1 MSFSSDNLRIGL
13 EVDGVTKQLTNINA
27 DEGAY
32 DIVDAEGQIFSTRDA
47 APILRK
53 LREKEPEN
61 TFVAIPA

>member
-1 MSFSSDNLRIGL
+1 MSFSANNLRIGL
-13 EVDGVTKQLTNINA
+13 EVDGVTKQLTNIDA
-27 DEGAY
+27 DEGTY
-32 DIVDAEGQIFSTRDA
+32 DIVDAGGQIFSTRDA